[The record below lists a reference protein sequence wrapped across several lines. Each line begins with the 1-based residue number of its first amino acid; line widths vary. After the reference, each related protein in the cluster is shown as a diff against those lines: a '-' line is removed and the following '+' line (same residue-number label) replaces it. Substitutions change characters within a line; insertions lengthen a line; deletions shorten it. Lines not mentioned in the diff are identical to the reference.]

1 MKALPHLL
9 KKEFRQI
16 RRNKAML
23 PIIFI
28 MPFVQLLILV
38 NAADFEIRN
47 IRIAFEDADR
57 SKASQQLIARFTS
70 SPYFNV
76 LGMVNSATE
85 GLSLLDRDK
94 VTVVLRI
101 PNGFERQLQSNHH
114 TTLALDINGIDGQAA
129 GLSRA
134 YVGSIVREFQAS
146 ITSRGQVGRG
156 QASSGIDERYWYNS
170 DLEYR
175 NMMLPGLLV
184 LLVTMV
190 GLFLTSMNIVR
201 EIEMGTIEQINV
213 TPIRKY
219 EFIIGKLL
227 PFWIIGLLELALGL
241 TIGVLVY
248 SIPIVGSVWL
258 LFLFAMLYLP
268 VIMGMGLI
276 VSSIT
281 KTQQQAMFV
290 SWFLMVIFLLMSGL
304 FTPIENMP
312 QWAQSITL
320 FNPTA
325 YFIKV
330 VRLVLLKGSSLMD
343 VAHEFG
349 VITLFSIVM
358 TTIAVLAYR
367 KRVA

>member
-9 KKEFRQI
+9 RKEFRQI

-28 MPFVQLLILV
+28 LPLVQLLILV

-47 IRIAFEDADR
+47 IGIAFEDSDR
-57 SKASQQLIARFTS
+57 SQASQQLIGRFAS

-76 LGMVNSATE
+76 CGMVSSAQE
-85 GLSLLDRDK
+85 GLSLLDHDK

-101 PNGFERQLQSNHH
+101 PNGFERQILSAGH
-114 TTLALDINGIDGQAA
+114 TSLALDINGIDGQAA
-129 GLSRA
+129 GLSSS
-134 YVGSIVREFQAS
+134 YVSRIIREFRFNIAN
-146 ITSRGQVGRG
+146 RGLTGKVQE
-156 QASSGIDERYWYNS
+156 AAGIEERYWYNP

-175 NMMLPGLLV
+175 NMILPGLLV

-201 EIEMGTIEQINV
+201 EMEMGTIEQINV

-227 PFWIIGLLELALGL
+227 PFWIIGLFELALGL

-248 SIPIVGSVWL
+248 SIPVVGSIWI

-268 VIMGMGLI
+268 VILGMGLI
-276 VSSIT
+276 VSTVT
-281 KTQQQAMFV
+281 KTQQQAMFI
-290 SWFLMVIFLLMSGL
+290 SWFMMVIFLLMSGL
-304 FTPIENMP
+304 FTPIDNMP
-312 QWAQSITL
+312 KWAQVITW

-330 VRLVLLKGSSLMD
+330 VRLVMLKGSGLWD
-343 VAHEFG
+343 VAYEFG
-349 VITLFSIVM
+349 VIIVFAGAM
-358 TTIAVLAYR
+358 TTIAVLLYR
-367 KRVA
+367 KRST